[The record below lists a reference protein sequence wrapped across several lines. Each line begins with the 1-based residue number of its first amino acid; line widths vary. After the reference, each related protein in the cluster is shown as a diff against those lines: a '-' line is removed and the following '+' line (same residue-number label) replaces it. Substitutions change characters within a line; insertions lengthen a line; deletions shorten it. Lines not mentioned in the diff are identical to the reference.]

1 MSEKYINARI
11 QKEDSFNR
19 NSVYKFSQTYNVKT
33 LSGMYTTKSNVQKI
47 RFGQDNIAS
56 TFD

>member
-19 NSVYKFSQTYNVKT
+19 NSEYKFSQTYNVKT
-33 LSGMYTTKSNVQKI
+33 LSGMYTTKSNV
-47 RFGQDNIAS
+47 
-56 TFD
+56 